1 MMAKSMRAGHR
12 IPILLVLLLIAA
24 PVSGLVVAPNDTS
37 SDGSETLQVDGY
49 VTTKFAT
56 VGTEVSVHANV
67 RGADSS
73 NTLVTA
79 DILHYRDLDP
89 LDRFNGVS
97 PSSPPVVVDTIALT
111 SQGVDEFDSST
122 TVWMGTYTIPVTAS
136 GGVYGASVTA
146 QSGNL
151 LATDNP
157 SQIRE
162 IFGAEVSKALQSI
175 DDTWDIANPTADIAE
190 EFTDLQDIVMNN
202 GGWDQFVE
210 DACRG
215 SGTLGSQA
223 LWNDMIDASRDENQ
237 YNMSAGADF
246 LEELMLFLES
256 DDSAASVGFV
266 VAVLTYLDQFPIP
279 RVMNDFQDIPP
290 YLGEFNLIENF
301 TRFEG
306 TGDFEAAYDAMTATG
321 EWDNITTALD
331 NLANN
336 QRQFESIQTLM
347 RNIAVL
353 SISDH
358 PEAIADGLGAFIGP
372 LLEEDFE
379 NMTPFQR
386 FLIRFVEMADRLEET
401 DIQDTDG
408 DEIPDRIIWEYEK
421 VLDTPEGQAWTA
433 KMQNDHPHVNTA
445 FSAFNSLPE
454 NILNIVV
461 DSTQDPAWNVTGEV
475 LADFGEWLGHFAG
488 GLAMDDF
495 SSTYDEEN
503 STHLMNLE
511 DDMESIPNFMTF
523 EHNIYTPMIGIKLD
537 VWNSDNNH
545 PNSINFGVTQSNGQ
559 QRYSVNLEKVSD
571 DSDEECEDGDCE
583 RYVGILEIPVFED
596 QMWEFDDILDELKDS
611 GLIRD
616 SESEDRFEIDME
628 LLSMPM
634 IVQMGLEGNDE
645 IFTVSALGVL
655 VESPQQSLMGED
667 ITIRSQ
673 VYNGI
678 GPVEGAEVEVAVLR
692 ISPQAGFDLLNDNG
706 LIGSEDNDDDYDDDD
721 YDDDDYDD
729 EDDEDYTFYC
739 DNGIEIPDYEE
750 YKINNGENDCG
761 DWSDE
766 TPYETYY
773 PCEDGNYGVEF
784 DQLNDGNNDCDDE
797 SDEGVTWFDSAS
809 VNINTQYE
817 CDDDSGYVGQ
827 YSLNN
832 GWEDCDDGSD
842 EEPDAENNLDKTENL
857 TVSFDGEGVYDEDDD
872 GTNDHCYMF
881 DVDVFDGIGN
891 ELFND
896 YVAMESYW
904 GSGSVDLGAYDGTVR
919 EWSVVG
925 TLLQYP
931 AEMDGSCDD
940 TVFDTDDVTEESVE
954 RSFAGALKRLIS
966 HLDISVWPD
975 WEDDPPGYEIRGNV
989 HYEAGYNDDESYNL
1003 LVKIVDGYET
1013 GPSYT
1018 SFEQDDYD
1026 VPANSYWSTEWEL
1039 DTEEL
1044 DPGYYCIH
1052 VDLRDMTDTVVDA
1065 ISTSTDENCFTIE
1078 EEEEDEDEESNLE
1091 LSPELIDSIFTD
1103 GPFEVFTT
1111 VELNTDE
1118 NGEAVLTINPSKP
1131 GTYVSIVQAK
1141 APHPT
1146 QNTLTGLGGS
1156 ISVVT
1161 NGSLSVGGMDHV
1173 ADFSGFPVYSV
1184 DTEPDGVHAITITPS
1199 MLDNVYGEDGEFSVC
1214 WGYTPL
1220 RFDPFFPDI
1229 SEDDWGDDDSDC
1241 VEFQDG
1247 DTSRTSEIRVAAMGA
1262 FGMIVVKD
1270 GEVWPRGMH
1279 AGFILASPE
1288 TLVLNG
1294 DLGPGQTTNIA
1305 LGDNT
1310 AERILAIAAP
1320 EMGIDPALIDVPTV
1334 SDQLYDVIK
1343 SEVMSWHAF
1352 ENGVACDNSEYGLEC
1367 TEGNTKYSD
1376 EDLDPM
1382 SLIQDLLADMNSIA
1396 WGEGSSADLRLPV
1409 LSSPI
1414 DEYTILSVAQVGTG
1428 DNAYITSALHIEEAV
1443 PNPEPPQAKTMTVS
1457 FSPADPRPGDTVQ
1470 VLVVDKDS
1478 GSPIEGMSV
1487 TLMNGPNIAAS
1498 EITGS
1503 DGTADF
1509 TIIEGT
1515 LQFRVSGGLYV
1526 PTSLI
1531 LIVSSSGIEV
1541 DGDEDLPVDSDG
1553 DGVLDSEDAF
1563 PNDSQES
1570 VDSDGDGVGD
1580 NADVFPNDPNE
1591 SADSDGDGIGDN
1603 ADSEGISAMVAGA
1616 AIGILVFVIIGVAG
1630 AIMFLSRSGNDDMP
1644 KAVDYAA
1651 AAGGWSEPPMS
1662 APGGGKPS
1670 PTVTGQMRDGY
1681 EVVEYPD
1688 GSGNWWWRD
1697 PNTGNWNEWTE

>member
-1 MMAKSMRAGHR
+1 MRASHR
-12 IPILLVLLLIAA
+12 LPLLLVLLLIAA
-24 PVSGLVVAPNDTS
+24 PVSAIVVAPNDTS
-37 SDGSETLQVDGY
+37 SNGSDTLQVDGY

-97 PSSPPVVVDTIALT
+97 PSSPPIVVDTIALS

-122 TVWMGTYTIPVTAS
+122 TVWMGTYTVPVTAS

-157 SQIRE
+157 SQISE
-162 IFGAEVSKALQSI
+162 IFGAEVSKVLQSI
-175 DDTWDIANPTADIAE
+175 DDTWDMANPTADIAE
-190 EFTDLQDIVMNN
+190 EFTDLRDIVMNN

-215 SGTLGSQA
+215 SGALGSEA
-223 LWNDMIDASRDENQ
+223 LWDEMIDSAKDENQ
-237 YNMSAGADF
+237 YNMSAGAEF

-290 YLGEFNLIENF
+290 YLGEFDLIENF

-358 PEAIADGLGAFIGP
+358 PEAIGEGLGAFIGP
-372 LLEEDFE
+372 LLDEDFD

-408 DEIPDRIIWEYEK
+408 DDIPDRIVWEYEK

-433 KMQNDHPHVNTA
+433 KMQSDHPHVNTA
-445 FSAFNSLPE
+445 FSAFNNLPE
-454 NILNIVV
+454 NILNIAL
-461 DSTQDPAWNVTGEV
+461 DSLQDPAWNVTGEV

-488 GLAMDDF
+488 EGPWDDF
-495 SSTYDEEN
+495 SSKYDEEN
-503 STHLMNLE
+503 ATHFMDLD
-511 DDMESIPNFMTF
+511 DDMDSIPDFKTF
-523 EHNIYTPMIGIKLD
+523 EHNMYTPMIGIKLD
-537 VWNSDNNH
+537 VWNSDENH
-545 PNSINFGVTQSNGQ
+545 PNSINFGVTQSKGQ
-559 QRYSVNLEKVSD
+559 DRYSVNLEKVSD
-571 DSDEECEDGDCE
+571 GDGCGDWNCE
-583 RYVGILEIPVFED
+583 RYVGVLEIPVFED
-596 QMWEFDDILDELKDS
+596 EMWEFDDILDELKDS
-611 GLIRD
+611 GVIRD
-616 SESEDRFEIDME
+616 SEGEDRFEME
-628 LLSMPM
+628 MQLLSLPM

-673 VYNGI
+673 VYNGV

-706 LIGSEDNDDDYDDDD
+706 LIGSED
-721 YDDDDYDD
+721 DD
-729 EDDEDYTFYC
+729 EDDDDGDDDGDHEDHTFYC
-739 DNGIEIPDYEE
+739 DNGMEIYDWES
-750 YKINNGENDCG
+750 YKINNEQNDCG

-773 PCEDGNYGVEF
+773 PCDDGNDGVEF
-784 DQLNDGNNDCDDE
+784 YKLNNDDFDCDDE

-809 VNINTQYE
+809 VNINTQYR
-817 CDDDSGYVGQ
+817 CDDDSRYVGY

-832 GWEDCDDGSD
+832 GWDDCDDASD
-842 EEPDAENNLDKTENL
+842 EQPDAENNLDKVENL
-857 TVSFDGEGVYDEDDD
+857 TVSLDGDAITDEDED
-872 GTNDHCYMF
+872 GTDDHCYMF
-881 DVDVFDGIGN
+881 DVDVFDGDGN

-896 YVAMESYW
+896 YVMMSYW
-904 GSGSVDLGAYDGTVR
+904 GSAEVDLGAYADTFR
-919 EWSVVG
+919 KWSIEG

-931 AEMDGSCDD
+931 ADVDGAPTSCDD
-940 TVFDTDDVTEESVE
+940 IVFDADDVTDESIE
-954 RSFAGALKRLIS
+954 RSFEGALKRVIRDFS
-966 HLDISVWPD
+966 WDFEEDEGELDGIRGDVYYDSVW
-975 WEDDPPGYEIRGNV
+975 G
-989 HYEAGYNDDESYNL
+989 DDENYNVL
-1003 LVKIVDGYET
+1003 IMIVDGNET

-1018 SFEQDDYD
+1018 SFEQMDYDVGEDDYD
-1026 VPANSYWSTEWEL
+1026 TEFEL
-1039 DTEEL
+1039 DTADL

-1052 VDLRDMTDTVVDA
+1052 VDLRNMDDTVVDA
-1065 ISTSTDENCFTIE
+1065 ISTSDPDKNCFTIE
-1078 EEEEDEDEESNLE
+1078 EEEEDDESDESDLE

-1111 VELNTDE
+1111 VDLTTNE
-1118 NGEAVLTINPSKP
+1118 NGEATLTITPSKP
-1131 GTYVSIVQAK
+1131 GTYISIVQAK

-1161 NGSLSVGGMDHV
+1161 NGSLSVSGMDHV
-1173 ADFSGFPVYSV
+1173 ADFSGFPVYTV
-1184 DTEPDGVHAITITPS
+1184 DTQPGAVHAITITPN
-1199 MLDNVYGEDGEFSVC
+1199 MLDNVYNEDGEFSVC
-1214 WGYTPL
+1214 WGYSPL

-1229 SEDDWGDDDSDC
+1229 SSESWGETDSDC

-1247 DTSRTSEIRVAAMGA
+1247 DTSRTSEIRVAPMGS
-1262 FGMIVVKD
+1262 FGMIVIKD
-1270 GEVWPRGMH
+1270 GEIWPRGMH

-1288 TLVLNG
+1288 DLVLNG

-1305 LGDNT
+1305 LADAT

-1320 EMGIDPALIDVPTV
+1320 EMGIDPALVDVPTV

-1352 ENGVACDNSEYGLEC
+1352 ENGVACDNEEYGLEC
-1367 TEGNTKYSD
+1367 IESNTKYES
-1376 EDLDPM
+1376 EDLDGM
-1382 SLIQDLLADMNSIA
+1382 ALIQDLLADMNSIA

-1414 DEYTILSVAQVGTG
+1414 DDYTILSVAQVGTG
-1428 DNAYITSALHIEEAV
+1428 DEAYITSALHIEEAV

-1478 GSPIEGMSV
+1478 GNPIEDMSV
-1487 TLMNGPNIAAS
+1487 TLMNGPNIVAS

-1531 LIVSSSGIEV
+1531 LIVSPSGIEV
-1541 DGDEDLPVDSDG
+1541 DGDEVLPVDSDG

-1580 NADVFPNDPNE
+1580 NADVFPDDPNE

-1603 ADSEGISAMVAGA
+1603 AEAEQNKALVYGGIGV
-1616 AIGILVFVIIGVAG
+1616 LVFVIIAVVG
-1630 AIMFLSRSGNDDMP
+1630 AIIFLARSGGADMP
-1644 KAVDYAA
+1644 QAVDYAA
-1651 AAGGWSEPPMS
+1651 QASWSEPPMS

-1670 PTVTGQMRDGY
+1670 PTVQGQMRDGY

-1697 PNTGNWNEWTE
+1697 PNTGNWNEWT

>member
-1 MMAKSMRAGHR
+1 MRAGHR

-24 PVSGLVVAPNDTS
+24 PVSGLIVAPNDTS
-37 SDGSETLQVDGY
+37 SDGSDVLQVDGF
-49 VTTKFAT
+49 VTTKFAS
-56 VGTEVSVHANV
+56 VGTDVSVLAKV
-67 RGADSS
+67 RGGGSD
-73 NTLVTA
+73 TLVTA
-79 DILHYRDLDP
+79 DILHFREFDP
-89 LDRFNGVS
+89 LDAFSGAS
-97 PSSPPVVVDTIALT
+97 PAHPPVVVDTIALQ
-111 SQGVDEFDSST
+111 SGGADELDPLS
-122 TVWMGTYTIPVTAS
+122 TVWEGTYTVPVTAS
-136 GGVYGASVTA
+136 GGVYAASITA

-151 LATDNP
+151 RATDDVM
-157 SQIRE
+157 QLRE
-162 IFGAEVSKALQSI
+162 LFGEEVSTVLKSI
-175 DDTWDIANPTADIAE
+175 DDTWDVANPTSQIAG
-190 EFTDLQDIVMNN
+190 EFTSLQNVVVTN
-202 GGWDQFVE
+202 GGWTQFVE

-215 SGTLGSQA
+215 SGALGSQA
-223 LWNDMIDASRDENQ
+223 LWEDMIDAGYNQ
-237 YNMSAGADF
+237 YNMSEGAAF
-246 LEELMLFLES
+246 LEELMNFLES
-256 DDSAASVGFV
+256 DDAAASIAFH
-266 VAVLTYLDQFPIP
+266 VAVLLYLDEFPIP
-279 RVMNDFQDIPP
+279 RSLGDFEDIPP
-290 YLGEFNLIENF
+290 YIAEFDLIENF

-321 EWDNITTALD
+321 EWNNITTALD

-358 PEAIADGLGAFIGP
+358 PEAIAEGVEAFIGP
-372 LLEEDFE
+372 LLDEDFD
-379 NMTPFQR
+379 NMTAFQR
-386 FLIRFVEMADRLEET
+386 FIIRFFEMADKLEET
-401 DIQDTDG
+401 DIIDTNG
-408 DEIPDRIIWEYEK
+408 DEIPDRITWQYEK
-421 VLDTPEGQAWTA
+421 LMETAEGQAWTA
-433 KMQNDHPHVNTA
+433 KMTSDSSYVNTA
-445 FSAFNSLPE
+445 FNEFNSLPE
-454 NILNIVV
+454 DILGHAV
-461 DSTQDPAWNVTGEV
+461 DAIENPAWNQTGEV
-475 LADFGEWLGHFAG
+475 LENFGEWLGHFSG
-488 GLAMDDF
+488 GELDDEYM
-495 SSTYDEEN
+495 SGYDYENETHYPDYEE
-503 STHLMNLE
+503 
-511 DDMESIPNFMTF
+511 IPQFMTF
-523 EHNIYTPMIGIKLD
+523 EHNMFVTQIGIRLSIAD
-537 VWNSDNNH
+537 SDGNH
-545 PNSINFGVTQSNGQ
+545 PAYIRYGVTESNGQ
-559 QRYSVNLEKVSD
+559 
-571 DSDEECEDGDCE
+571 E
-583 RYVGILEIPVFED
+583 RYTVKLEISEDENPEDSWETYTGVLEIPVFRD
-596 QMWEFDDILDELKDS
+596 QMWDFDDIFSELSDDGILSDSNDEFVLEMK
-611 GLIRD
+611 
-616 SESEDRFEIDME
+616 
-628 LLSMPM
+628 LLSQSM
-634 IVQMGLEGNDE
+634 IVQMGVEGNDE
-645 IFTVSALGVL
+645 IFVVSALGVL
-655 VESPQQSLMGED
+655 VDSPQNVLMGED
-667 ITIRSQ
+667 FTVEAQ
-673 VYNGI
+673 VYNGV
-678 GPVEGAEVEVAVLR
+678 GPVESADIEVAVLR
-692 ISPQAGFDLLNDNG
+692 VSPQAGFDFLNDNG
-706 LIGSEDNDDDYDDDD
+706 IISSEDDDD
-721 YDDDDYDD
+721 DEGDD
-729 EDDEDYTFYC
+729 EGDDEDYTFYC
-739 DNGIEIPDYEE
+739 DNGMEIPDYER
-750 YKINNGENDCG
+750 YKINDEENDCG

-773 PCEDGNYGVEF
+773 PCDDGNGGVEF
-784 DQLNDGNNDCDDE
+784 YKLNNDDFDCDDE
-797 SDEGVTWFDSAS
+797 SDEGVTWFGYAS
-809 VNINTQYE
+809 LHIQTHYVCEDGSHELSSHDLN
-817 CDDDSGYVGQ
+817 DGYD
-827 YSLNN
+827 
-832 GWEDCDDGSD
+832 DCDDASD
-842 EEPDAENNLDKTENL
+842 EEPDAENNLDKYDNVTL
-857 TVSFDGEGVYDEDDD
+857 SLDGDGVFDDDDD
-872 GTNDHCYMF
+872 GTNDYCYMF
-881 DVDVFDGIGN
+881 DVDVFDREGN
-891 ELFND
+891 ERFNG
-896 YVAMESYW
+896 YIPMSEW
-904 GSGSVDLGAYDGTVR
+904 GYGEDVDLGEYDER
-919 EWSVVG
+919 FRKYSVEG

-931 AEMDGSCDD
+931 ADEPADTWSDPCDD
-940 TVFDTDDVTEESVE
+940 TVFDTGDVTDESIE
-954 RSFAGALKRLIS
+954 RSFEGSLMRVIRDMNWDFEEDEGELSGIRGGVS
-966 HLDISVWPD
+966 YDSVWD
-975 WEDDPPGYEIRGNV
+975 
-989 HYEAGYNDDESYNL
+989 DDESYNV
-1003 LVKIVDGYET
+1003 LVMIVDGNET

-1018 SFEQDDYD
+1018 SFEQMDYDVGEDDYD
-1026 VPANSYWSTEWEL
+1026 TEFEL
-1039 DTEEL
+1039 DIADL

-1052 VDLRDMTDTVVDA
+1052 VDLRNMDDTVVDA
-1065 ISTSTDENCFTIE
+1065 NNSTSPDENCFTIE
-1078 EEEEDEDEESNLE
+1078 EEEEDEESDLE

-1118 NGEAVLTINPSKP
+1118 NGEATLTINPSKP
-1131 GTYVSIVQAK
+1131 GTYISIVQAK

-1161 NGSLSVGGMDHV
+1161 NGSLSVSGMEHV

-1184 DTEPDGVHAITITPS
+1184 DTEPGSVHAITITPS
-1199 MLDNVYGEDGEFSVC
+1199 MLDNVYNEDGEFSVC

-1229 SEDDWGDDDSDC
+1229 SNESWGDGDSDC

-1262 FGMIVVKD
+1262 FGMIVIKD

-1320 EMGIDPALIDVPTV
+1320 EMGLDPALIDVPTV

-1352 ENGVACDNSEYGLEC
+1352 ENGVACDNAEYGLEC

-1414 DEYTILSVAQVGTG
+1414 DDYTILSVAQVGTG

-1487 TLMNGPNIAAS
+1487 TLMNGPNIVAS
-1498 EITGS
+1498 ELTGPS
-1503 DGTADF
+1503 GTADF
-1509 TIIEGT
+1509 TIIDGT

-1531 LIVSSSGIEV
+1531 LIVSPSGIEV

-1553 DGVLDSEDAF
+1553 DGVLDAEDAF

-1580 NADVFPNDPNE
+1580 NADVFPDDPNE

-1616 AIGILVFVIIGVAG
+1616 AIGLLVFVIIGVAG

-1644 KAVDYAA
+1644 EAVDYAA
-1651 AAGGWSEPPMS
+1651 AAGGWSEPPVS

-1697 PNTGNWNEWTE
+1697 PNTGNWNEWT

>member
-1 MMAKSMRAGHR
+1 MRAGHR

-122 TVWMGTYTIPVTAS
+122 TVWMGTYTVPVTAS

-151 LATDNP
+151 LATDDP
-157 SQIRE
+157 SQISE
-162 IFGAEVSKALQSI
+162 IFGAEVSKVLQSI

-223 LWNDMIDASRDENQ
+223 LWNEMIDASRDENQ

-290 YLGEFNLIENF
+290 YLGEFDLIENF

-358 PEAIADGLGAFIGP
+358 PEAIAEGLDAFIGP
-372 LLEEDFE
+372 LLDEDFD
-379 NMTPFQR
+379 NMTAFQR

-408 DEIPDRIIWEYEK
+408 DEIPDRIVWEYEK

-433 KMQNDHPHVNTA
+433 KMQNDYPHVNTA

-488 GLAMDDF
+488 GPAMDDF

-503 STHLMNLE
+503 STHLMNLD
-511 DDMESIPNFMTF
+511 DDMESIPDFMTF
-523 EHNIYTPMIGIKLD
+523 EHNMYTPMIGIKLD
-537 VWNSDNNH
+537 VWNSDETY

-559 QRYSVNLEKVSD
+559 ERHSVNLEKVSD
-571 DSDEECEDGDCE
+571 DSDDRCDDWNCGS
-583 RYVGILEIPVFED
+583 YVGILEIPVFKD

-611 GLIRD
+611 GVIRD
-616 SESEDRFEIDME
+616 SEGEDRFEMEME
-628 LLSMPM
+628 LLSLSM

-673 VYNGI
+673 VYNGV

-706 LIGSEDNDDDYDDDD
+706 LIGSEDGDEDDDNGDDGDG
-721 YDDDDYDD
+721 
-729 EDDEDYTFYC
+729 DDEDYTFYC
-739 DNGIEIPDYEE
+739 DNGNEIPDYEQ
-750 YKINNGENDCG
+750 YKINNEEDDCG

-773 PCEDGNYGVEF
+773 PCDWGYEGIKLDEVNNGDEDCA
-784 DQLNDGNNDCDDE
+784 DG
-797 SDEGVTWFDSAS
+797 SDEGVTWFHSAS
-809 VNINTQYE
+809 VNIITLWR
-817 CDDDSGYVGQ
+817 CDDDSRYVGY

-832 GWEDCDDGSD
+832 GWDDCDDASD
-842 EEPDAENNLDKTENL
+842 EQPDAENNLDEVENL
-857 TVSFDGEGVYDEDDD
+857 TVSLDGEGITDEDED
-872 GTNDHCYMF
+872 GTDDHCYMF
-881 DVDVFDGIGN
+881 DVDVFDGDGN

-896 YVAMESYW
+896 YVMFSHW
-904 GSGSVDLGAYDGTVR
+904 GGDVDLGAYDDTFR
-919 EWSVVG
+919 KWSIEG

-931 AEMDGSCDD
+931 ADVDGAPTSCEDI
-940 TVFDTDDVTEESVE
+940 VFDADDVTEESIE
-954 RSFAGALKRLIS
+954 RSFEGALKRVIRDMNWDFEEDEGELS
-966 HLDISVWPD
+966 DIRGDVYYDSDSVW
-975 WEDDPPGYEIRGNV
+975 R
-989 HYEAGYNDDESYNL
+989 DDESYNL
-1003 LVKIVDGYET
+1003 LVMIVDGNES
-1013 GPSYT
+1013 GPSPT
-1018 SFEQDDYD
+1018 SFEQMDYD
-1026 VPANSYWSTEWEL
+1026 VGQDDYQTGFEL
-1039 DTEEL
+1039 DIQDL

-1052 VDLRDMTDTVVDA
+1052 VELRNMDDTVVD
-1065 ISTSTDENCFTIE
+1065 SNTDEYCFTIE
-1078 EEEEDEDEESNLE
+1078 EEEEGDEESDLE

-1111 VELNTDE
+1111 VELNTDV

-1131 GTYVSIVQAK
+1131 GTYISIVQAK

-1161 NGSLSVGGMDHV
+1161 NGSLSVSGMDHV

-1184 DTEPDGVHAITITPS
+1184 DTEPGSVHAITITPS
-1199 MLDNVYGEDGEFSVC
+1199 MLDNVYNEDGEFSVC

-1229 SEDDWGDDDSDC
+1229 SNESWGDGDSDC

-1428 DNAYITSALHIEEAV
+1428 DDAYITSALHIEEAV

-1531 LIVSSSGIEV
+1531 LIVSPSGIEV

-1688 GSGNWWWRD
+1688 GSGSWWWRD

>member
-1 MMAKSMRAGHR
+1 MRTGHR
-12 IPILLVLLLIAA
+12 LPIVLVLLLIAA
-24 PVSGLVVAPNDTS
+24 PVSGLVVSPNDTS

-97 PSSPPVVVDTIALT
+97 PSSPPVIVDTIALT

-122 TVWMGTYTIPVTAS
+122 TVWMGTYTVPVSAS

-151 LATDNP
+151 LATDDP
-157 SQIRE
+157 TQISE
-162 IFGAEVSKALQSI
+162 IFGAEVSKVLQSI
-175 DDTWDIANPTADIAE
+175 DDTWDMANPTADIAE

-215 SGTLGSQA
+215 SGALGSQA

-358 PEAIADGLGAFIGP
+358 PEAIGEGLGAFIGP
-372 LLEEDFE
+372 LLDEDFD
-379 NMTPFQR
+379 NMTAFQR
-386 FLIRFVEMADRLEET
+386 FLIRFVEMADSLEET

-408 DEIPDRIIWEYEK
+408 DEIPDRIVWQYEK

-433 KMQNDHPHVNTA
+433 KMQSDHPHVNTA
-445 FSAFNSLPE
+445 FSMFNSLPE
-454 NILNIVV
+454 EILNIAL
-461 DSTQDPAWNVTGEV
+461 DSLQDPAWNITGEV
-475 LADFGEWLGHFAG
+475 LADFGEWMGHFAG
-488 GLAMDDF
+488 GGPAMDDF
-495 SSTYDEEN
+495 KSLYDEEN
-503 STHLMNLE
+503 ATHSMDL
-511 DDMESIPNFMTF
+511 DDDLESIPDFMTF
-523 EHNIYTPMIGIKLD
+523 EHNMYTPTIGITLD
-537 VWNSDNNH
+537 VWNNDQSH
-545 PNSINFGVTQSNGQ
+545 PNLINFGVTQSNGQ
-559 QRYSVNLEKVSD
+559 ERYSVNLEKVSD
-571 DSDEECEDGDCE
+571 GESDCGNAWNCE
-583 RYVGILEIPVFED
+583 RYVGILEIPVFKD

-611 GLIRD
+611 GVIRD
-616 SESEDRFEIDME
+616 SEGDDRFEMDME
-628 LLSMPM
+628 LLSLPM

-673 VYNGI
+673 VYNGV
-678 GPVEGAEVEVAVLR
+678 GPVSGAEVEVAVLR

-706 LIGSEDNDDDYDDDD
+706 LIGSED
-721 YDDDDYDD
+721 DD
-729 EDDEDYTFYC
+729 EDEDEDEDEDDDEDNTFYC
-739 DNGIEIPDYEE
+739 DNGITIPDYEA
-750 YKINNGENDCG
+750 YKINNEEDDCG

-773 PCEDGNYGVEF
+773 PCDDGNGGVEF
-784 DQLNDGNNDCDDE
+784 YNLNDDDFDCDDE
-797 SDEGVTWFDSAS
+797 SDEGVTWFDSAY
-809 VNINTQYE
+809 VNIETKYE
-817 CDDDSGYVGQ
+817 CEDGSDAVSE

-832 GWEDCDDGSD
+832 GWDDCDDGSD
-842 EEPDAENNLDKTENL
+842 EQADAEDNLDKIENL
-857 TVSFDGEGVYDEDDD
+857 TVSFNGDGVFDQDDD
-872 GTNDHCYMF
+872 GTYDHCYMF
-881 DVDVFDGIGN
+881 DVDVFDRNGN
-891 ELFND
+891 EIFND
-896 YVAMESYW
+896 YAKMSDW
-904 GSGSVDLGAYDGTVR
+904 GSGFVDLGNYSNYSESVR
-919 EWSVVG
+919 KWSVEG
-925 TLLQYP
+925 TLLEYP
-931 AEMDGSCDD
+931 ADEPAGTWSDPCDD
-940 TVFDTDDVTEESVE
+940 TVFDTADVTDESIE
-954 RSFAGALKRLIS
+954 RSFEGALKRVIRDFS
-966 HLDISVWPD
+966 WNFDGEGD
-975 WEDDPPGYEIRGNV
+975 EYNDEIRGDV
-989 HYEAGYNDDESYNL
+989 YFDSVWGDEENYNL
-1003 LVKIVDGYET
+1003 LIMIVDGNET
-1013 GPSYT
+1013 GPAYT
-1018 SFEQDDYD
+1018 SFEQVDYDIDEDDYQY
-1026 VPANSYWSTEWEL
+1026 PFEL
-1039 DTEEL
+1039 DTSEL

-1052 VDLRDMTDTVVDA
+1052 VDLRNMDDTVVDA
-1065 ISTSTDENCFTIE
+1065 ISTSDPDKNCFTIE
-1078 EEEEDEDEESNLE
+1078 EEEEEEDDESDESDLE

-1111 VELNTDE
+1111 VDLTTNE
-1118 NGEAVLTINPSKP
+1118 NGEATLTINPSKP
-1131 GTYVSIVQAK
+1131 GTYISIVQAK
-1141 APHPT
+1141 APHHSHD
-1146 QNTLTGLGGS
+1146 TLTGLGGS

-1161 NGSLSVGGMDHV
+1161 NGSLSVSGMDHV
-1173 ADFSGFPVYSV
+1173 ADFSGFPVYTV
-1184 DTEPDGVHAITITPS
+1184 DKQPGALHAITITPN
-1199 MLDNVYGEDGEFSVC
+1199 MLDNVYDEDGDFSVC

-1229 SEDDWGDDDSDC
+1229 STDSWGEADSDC
-1241 VEFQDG
+1241 IEFQDG
-1247 DTSRTSEIRVAAMGA
+1247 DTSRTQEIRVEAMGA
-1262 FGMIVVKD
+1262 FGMIVIKD
-1270 GEVWPRGMH
+1270 GEIWPRGMH
-1279 AGFILASPE
+1279 AGFILASPQD
-1288 TLVLNG
+1288 LVLNG

-1305 LGDNT
+1305 LADGT

-1320 EMGIDPALIDVPTV
+1320 EMGLDPAIVDVPTV

-1352 ENGVACDNSEYGLEC
+1352 ENGVACDNERYGLEC
-1367 TEGNTKYSD
+1367 TENNTKYSS
-1376 EDLDPM
+1376 EDLDGM
-1382 SLIQDLLADMNSIA
+1382 TLIQNLLADMNSIA

-1414 DEYTILSVAQVGTG
+1414 DDYTILSIAQVGTG
-1428 DNAYITSALHIEEAV
+1428 DDAYITSALHIEEAV

-1478 GSPIEGMSV
+1478 GTPIDGMSV
-1487 TLMNGPNIAAS
+1487 TLMNGPNIVAS
-1498 EITGS
+1498 ELTGA

-1526 PTSLI
+1526 PTSLM

-1541 DGDEDLPVDSDG
+1541 DGDEELPVDSDG
-1553 DGVLDSEDAF
+1553 DGVLDAEDAF
-1563 PNDSQES
+1563 PTDAQES
-1570 VDSDGDGVGD
+1570 VDTDGDGVGD
-1580 NADVFPNDPNE
+1580 NSDVFPDDPNE

-1603 ADSEGISAMVAGA
+1603 AEAEQTKAMVYGG
-1616 AIGILVFVIIGVAG
+1616 IGVLVFVIIAVAG
-1630 AIMFLSRSGNDDMP
+1630 AIMFLARSGNADMP
-1644 KAVDYAA
+1644 QAVDYAA
-1651 AAGGWSEPPMS
+1651 QASWSEPPMS

-1670 PTVTGQMRDGY
+1670 PTVQGQMRDGY

-1688 GSGNWWWRD
+1688 GSGSWWWRD
-1697 PNTGNWNEWTE
+1697 PNTGNWNEWA